1 MKTFATLALLGIAT
15 ALELKEDGQ
24 SYTSTE
30 STSSSDTLDSNINR
44 EDGFMGDA
52 SSIGDGSDPDENQ

>member
-30 STSSSDTLDSNINR
+30 STSSSDSNINR